1 MAKLALEVVDMGV
14 RYTHENGRVLE
25 IVGEQAEGEWFVYA
39 SAADDAECLE
49 QGFYEE
55 DEEGE
60 GTFYTTADGLELN
73 TGLAIA
79 GDDELEALALELL
92 EG

>member
-1 MAKLALEVVDMGV
+1 MAKLALEVTDMGV
-14 RYTHENGRVLE
+14 RYTHDNGRVLE
-25 IVGEQAEGEWFVYA
+25 IVGEQADGEWFVYA

-73 TGLAIA
+73 TGLAVL
-79 GDDELEALALELL
+79 GDAELELLALELL